1 MFKSASFDQIDKI
14 YNGDEITEEYEHKV
28 NTDDIF
34 RTEKCEYKVNDISLP
49 KIEPLYPGTAD
60 LSDGISSIGEMVS
73 PIPFTTPYK
82 VKDPIIVLEKCDK
95 IWETLQVIKNTQCR
109 GKTDTSTE
117 LPSETTS
124 KSLYV
129 EYNPVLGNNN
139 SALPNFKFSV
149 KTKKKLFC
157 CSTCE
162 KRYTRNN
169 HLRYH
174 LERAHGIL
182 VPPKRNRNVILTK
195 KDIEKEKEPNNVVKE
210 KDNSEK
216 VYLKKGESKQQASAS
231 LQSSPTSVIKC
242 NISISNSYMQ
252 RRKRNIL
259 RRNSDQISETVKK
272 GRERKV
278 LNKELKQNEKS
289 VPSQHELV
297 SLMCVLCKQSV
308 KNLRKHLIDYHKIE
322 SPDFMLKNLNDTS
335 TPSGSKESKT
345 LLSNSKALKK
355 NPTTQEK
362 GSLHF
367 QKKNKRKSNMSYV
380 NSSKRCKLNSNNKGK
395 TGNPVGNNRHQCEI
409 CFGIYTLRS
418 YRRHIQTHRSRG
430 ETKENFHLFSC
441 KYINSPLFQHTL
453 NISNTFVKNRIN
465 LKPGDK
471 DDSNL
476 SEDKEIE
483 RIILQNNQ
491 ASHAGYNGQQ
501 ETICSCGRSFRNP
514 HTLFMHKKQ
523 CRILTDEEKDS
534 STDSASEYDVKK
546 NCYDRDSGIGISI
559 TIKKKNNSYEIIDKD
574 NKNETKFE
582 DTSLSKDAYT
592 LSHTSK
598 DYTQIKSQNHPYEDL
613 ESSEYS
619 ENYSIL
625 KIQSTDEDIDIDI
638 EEDSQTN
645 SSNNDI
651 TSSTSKINDLHKEIK
666 KEEIKV
672 DQNDK
677 SFGENV
683 NSEVLQQKLRNRYQ
697 FNLNK
702 LNSIQK
708 RNNCVCGRTFYTRK
722 ALQVH
727 ITKHDTSS
735 NLTCGYCKVSFAN
748 VIAWNEHECSISKGR
763 KFTDIPMEITCC
775 YCKETVY
782 TYKQFDEHMT
792 VKHLGS
798 ELPYQ
803 CFLCTSRFSNAT
815 FRKIHYYKEHQV
827 TACSLCNYKCYDM
840 MKSKHRAYHYGLG
853 FPCHV
858 CKKTYSTG
866 RALIRHEWKVH
877 PRSKISKPLLIHNKN
892 IEIES

>member
-1 MFKSASFDQIDKI
+1 
-14 YNGDEITEEYEHKV
+14 
-28 NTDDIF
+28 
-34 RTEKCEYKVNDISLP
+34 
-49 KIEPLYPGTAD
+49 
-60 LSDGISSIGEMVS
+60 EMVS

-231 LQSSPTSVIKC
+231 LQSSPTSVIKF
-242 NISISNSYMQ
+242 
-252 RRKRNIL
+252 
-259 RRNSDQISETVKK
+259 
-272 GRERKV
+272 
-278 LNKELKQNEKS
+278 
-289 VPSQHELV
+289 PSQHELV

-367 QKKNKRKSNMSYV
+367 QKKNKRKSNI
-380 NSSKRCKLNSNNKGK
+380 
-395 TGNPVGNNRHQCEI
+395 HQCEI